1 MMKTLGLIGGMS
13 WESTVPYYQIINE
26 AVKDR
31 LGGLHSARLILYSVE
46 FAEIEEM
53 QSAGQ
58 WDTAAEVLGDAA
70 RKLESCGAD
79 YIVICTNT
87 MHKVAPQIQRMISVP
102 VIHIADATAEVLKQD
117 GIRRIALLGT
127 KYTMTQDFYKQRLI
141 DQGFEVLIPAEED
154 IEPVNRIIFEELC
167 VGEINDESRKEYQR
181 IIQDLKDRGAE
192 GVILGCTEI
201 GMLIKPEDSV
211 LPVYD
216 TTLIHAQ
223 AAAEAALAE

>member
-1 MMKTLGLIGGMS
+1 MKTLGLIGGMS

-26 AVKDR
+26 IVKNK

-58 WDTAAEVLGDAA
+58 WDTVAEVLGDAA
-70 RKLESCGAD
+70 RKLEACGAD

-127 KYTMTQDFYKQRLI
+127 RYTMTQDFYKQRLI
-141 DQGFEVLIPAEED
+141 DQGFEVMIPEEKD

-167 VGEINDESRKEYQR
+167 VGEIKDESRKEYQR

>member
-1 MMKTLGLIGGMS
+1 MKTLGLIGGMS
-13 WESTVPYYQIINE
+13 WESTVPYYRIINE
-26 AVKDR
+26 IVKNK

-70 RKLESCGAD
+70 RKLEACGAD

-127 KYTMTQDFYKQRLI
+127 RYTMTQDFYKQRLI
-141 DQGFEVLIPAEED
+141 DQGFEVLIPEEKD

-167 VGEINDESRKEYQR
+167 VGEIKDESRKEYQR

-201 GMLIKPEDSV
+201 GMLISQEDSV

-223 AAAEAALAE
+223 AAAKAALAE

>member
-1 MMKTLGLIGGMS
+1 MKTLGLIGGMS

-102 VIHIADATAEVLKQD
+102 IIHIADATAEVLKQD

-154 IEPVNRIIFEELC
+154 IEPVNRIIFDELC
-167 VGEINDESRKEYQR
+167 VGEIKDESRKEYQR

>member
-1 MMKTLGLIGGMS
+1 MKTLGLIGGMS
-13 WESTVPYYQIINE
+13 WESTVPYYRIINE
-26 AVKDR
+26 IVKNK

-46 FAEIEEM
+46 FAEIAEM

-70 RKLESCGAD
+70 RKLEACGAD

-127 KYTMTQDFYKQRLI
+127 RYTMTQDFYKQRLI
-141 DQGFEVLIPAEED
+141 DQGFEVLIPEEKD

-167 VGEINDESRKEYQR
+167 VGEIKDESRKEYQR

>member
-1 MMKTLGLIGGMS
+1 MKTLGLIGGMS

-26 AVKDR
+26 IVKNK

-70 RKLESCGAD
+70 RKLEACGAD

-127 KYTMTQDFYKQRLI
+127 RYTMTQDFYKQRLI
-141 DQGFEVLIPAEED
+141 DQGFEVLIP
-154 IEPVNRIIFEELC
+154 
-167 VGEINDESRKEYQR
+167 
-181 IIQDLKDRGAE
+181 
-192 GVILGCTEI
+192 
-201 GMLIKPEDSV
+201 
-211 LPVYD
+211 
-216 TTLIHAQ
+216 
-223 AAAEAALAE
+223 

>member
-1 MMKTLGLIGGMS
+1 MKTLGLIGGMS

-26 AVKDR
+26 IVKNK

-70 RKLESCGAD
+70 RKLEACGAD

-127 KYTMTQDFYKQRLI
+127 RYTMTQDFYKQRLI
-141 DQGFEVLIPAEED
+141 DQGFEVLIPEEKD

-167 VGEINDESRKEYQR
+167 VGEIKDESRKEYQR

>member
-1 MMKTLGLIGGMS
+1 MKTLGLIGGMS

-26 AVKDR
+26 IVKNK

-70 RKLESCGAD
+70 RKLEACGAD

-127 KYTMTQDFYKQRLI
+127 RYTMTQDFYKQRLI
-141 DQGFEVLIPAEED
+141 DQGFEVLIPEEKD

-167 VGEINDESRKEYQR
+167 VGEIKDESRKEYQR

-201 GMLIKPEDSV
+201 GMLISQEDSV

-223 AAAEAALAE
+223 AAAKAALAE